1 MPKRKT
7 QFVQG
12 HYYHIFN
19 RGAGQQSIFR
29 RDADYRKVQRL
40 LKEVAAECEIAIIA
54 YCLLPNHYHWLVR
67 QDGLITPR
75 KLVGRIF
82 GSYSQ
87 SFNLTY
93 RRSGTLFEGP
103 FESRHVGND
112 LYLRHLCCYI
122 HANAVKHT
130 IAAAPELWPYSN
142 YLGWLGQREDDILDR
157 AFIETYYPD
166 ISHYQA
172 AVRSYLTGQVV
183 LPPGIKRFLDGLE

>member
-19 RGAGQQSIFR
+19 RGAAQRSIFR
-29 RDADYRKVQRL
+29 RDADYIRL
-40 LKEVAAECEIAIIA
+40 LGLIKEVAAECEIAIIA

-67 QDGLITPR
+67 QDGSITPQ

-87 SFNLTY
+87 TFNLIY
-93 RRSGTLFEGP
+93 GRSGTLFEGP
-103 FESRHVGND
+103 FESRHVD
-112 LYLRHLCCYI
+112 HDAYLRHLCRYI
-122 HANAVKHT
+122 HANAVKHN
-130 IAAAPELWPYSN
+130 IAIDPELWPYSN
-142 YLGWLGQREDDILDR
+142 YLDWLGQRNGEILDR
-157 AFIETYYPD
+157 PFIETYFPD

-172 AVRSYLTGQVV
+172 YVRSYLTGQVV
-183 LPPGIKRFLDGLE
+183 LPPGIKRFLESLE